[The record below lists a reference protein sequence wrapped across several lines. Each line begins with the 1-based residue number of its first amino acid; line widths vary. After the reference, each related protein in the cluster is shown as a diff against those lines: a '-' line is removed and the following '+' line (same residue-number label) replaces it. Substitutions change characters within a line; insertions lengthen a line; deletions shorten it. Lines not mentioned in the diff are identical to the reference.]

1 MKGFFSKFAIA
12 FTISMILTWS
22 YLYMPQSFFSI
33 DNRLRDFMFIL
44 RGEIPQSDNVVIVDI
59 DEKSLKEFGQ
69 WPWQRDIFSKLLY
82 NLTDAGAGIIG
93 LDIVFAEKD
102 RTSPH
107 RYAKQFPDLASRL
120 PNYDKLLGEC
130 LAQTPV
136 IGGYIFSFDKDV
148 KEKDMVEPPAIPAI
162 FIQKGLINNN
172 TILVP
177 SNVILNVDVL
187 QEGFFSTGFF
197 NTIPDESGMIRS
209 VPLVMMYD
217 GLVYPSLTL
226 EMLRAASGI
235 RKVKVIGDDAGIRS
249 IEFGEYSIPTDKVGR
264 IIVNYRGKGRTFK
277 YIAAQKILNNEFN
290 PEDIA
295 GKYILIGTSAV
306 GLFDLRSMPFDSAYA
321 GVEVHAN
328 VIDNVLTG
336 DYLKKPA
343 DIIVYDII
351 IIWIITFFFLMVF
364 SVINSWW
371 IIPTGL
377 IAVYALFEFF
387 FHMLFTYGLVLN
399 LLLPLVSYSVTLIIA
414 IGIDYVIA
422 TRQKEQAKKMLGK
435 KVSPAVMDYL
445 LKHSADDLVASREVE
460 ATIFF
465 SDIRS
470 FTSISEKIGSPDK
483 LIAMLNTYMTPMVE
497 SIIEAQGTIDKFIGD
512 AIMAYWNAPI
522 PVENHTDKALNS
534 AVKQIEMLVDINKI
548 VTPEYDVTID
558 IGIGIHTGNV
568 TAGDMGAE
576 GRSDYTIIGD
586 NVNLASRLE
595 GLTKQYGAQILISA
609 EAKSRLKDD
618 YKIRKMDLVEVKGK
632 NEAVEIFE
640 VICNNKNIDEKEL
653 QDYDKAITL
662 FRNAEV
668 NLASETFN
676 ALQEKYPSKL
686 YAFYQERCKY
696 FIDNPDLEFTPVLK
710 MTTK

>member
-1 MKGFFSKFAIA
+1 
-12 FTISMILTWS
+12 
-22 YLYMPQSFFSI
+22 MPQSFFSI

-44 RGEIPQSDNVVIVDI
+44 RGEVPQSNNVVIVDI

-69 WPWQRDIFSKLLY
+69 WPWQRDIFAKLLY
-82 NLTDAGAGIIG
+82 NLTDAGVGVVG

-107 RYAKQFPDLASRL
+107 RYAQQFPELASRL

-130 LAQTPV
+130 LTQTPV
-136 IGGYIFSFDKDV
+136 VGGYIFSFEKDV
-148 KEKDMVEPPAIPAI
+148 KVEDMIEAPSIPAI
-162 FIQKGLINNN
+162 FIQKGLKNNN
-172 TILVP
+172 TILSP
-177 SNVILNVDVL
+177 TNIILNVEEL
-187 QEGFFSTGFF
+187 QENFYSSGFF

-209 VPLVMMYD
+209 VPLVMSYD

-235 RKVKVIGDDAGIRS
+235 KKVKVTGDAAGIRT
-249 IEFGEYSIPTDKVGR
+249 IEFGQYAIPTDKVGR

-277 YIAAQKILNNEFN
+277 YISAGKILNNDFN

-295 GKYILIGTSAV
+295 GKYVLIGTSAV
-306 GLFDLRSMPFDSAYA
+306 GLFDLRSIPFDSAFA

-328 VIDNVLTG
+328 VIDNVITG

-343 DIIVYDII
+343 DIVIYDIA
-351 IIWIITFFFLMVF
+351 IIWIITFVFLILF
-364 SVINSWW
+364 SIVNSWW
-371 IIPTGL
+371 IIPTSI
-377 IAVYALFEFF
+377 IATFALFEFF
-387 FHMLFTYGLVLN
+387 YQMLFIYGLVLN
-399 LLLPLVSYSVTLIIA
+399 VLLPLISYSVTLIIS

-460 ATIFF
+460 ATVFF

-483 LIAMLNTYMTPMVE
+483 LIHMLNTYMTPMVE
-497 SIIEAQGTIDKFIGD
+497 SIIKAEGTIDKFIGD

-522 PVENHTDKALNS
+522 PVESHTDKALGS
-534 AVKQIEMLVDINKI
+534 AVRQIEMLVDINKI
-548 VTPEYDVTID
+548 VTPLYDVEIN
-558 IGIGIHTGNV
+558 IGIGIHTGVV

-586 NVNLASRLE
+586 SVNLASRLE
-595 GLTKQYGAQILISA
+595 GLTKQYGVQILISA
-609 EAKSRLKDD
+609 AAKKKLKDT
-618 YKIRKMDLVEVKGK
+618 YKIRKIDLVEVKGK
-632 NEAVEIFE
+632 KEAIEIFE

-653 QDYDKAITL
+653 QKYDDAITL
-662 FRNAEV
+662 FRNGEV
-668 NLASETFN
+668 NLASEAFN
-676 ALQEKYPSKL
+676 ALQEEYPSKL
-686 YAFYQERCKY
+686 YAFYQDRCKY
-696 FIDNPDLEFTPVLK
+696 FIDNPDLEFTPILT